1 MAHASLQQKL
11 LYPILTAVLLATVA
25 ISLLAYGLA
34 KSNAEAEWERRFQA
48 IGTLVDRENIPLAP
62 NVLQL
67 LANLTSAHWIAIGP
81 DGSQLSVVSPAEAT
95 SKIAVT
101 AAGEWDDLVSQL
113 SEWSTD
119 QRPRRVRMGEHWFRG
134 IRLSRKFPR
143 ARPDGTTVSGLV
155 VLIDKSKAQQTIVQS
170 IALPISVGMVAI
182 GIMTVV
188 TFWTTSRWAK
198 RIGRL
203 QKEVNLIATGHFQ
216 TTALA
221 DGDDEL
227 SRLSQDVTEMSKQ
240 LSESWQKLRRLHGQQ
255 MLHNLSGGMAH
266 NLRNTLTGA
275 RMAIEL
281 ASGAVES
288 DSQSP
293 SPSQR
298 LTKQRLEVAIRQ
310 IEQAEA
316 YIKRLL
322 LLVQGRPTDGCRMSL
337 AICVQTLQ
345 ATLDTTAAHRQKRL
359 EWSLGADLDEYEV
372 GDGETLLAAVS
383 NLVWNGLEAGQEVVV
398 LVSIDQDDALGRVVV
413 SDNGP
418 GLAAEVAGTLF
429 EPFVTTKPDGS
440 GLGLAY
446 VARAAQLL
454 GGTVTSRRV
463 ESRTEF
469 ELTFRIERKFQP

>member
-1 MAHASLQQKL
+1 MARTSLQQKL

-25 ISLLAYGLA
+25 ISVLAYGLA
-34 KSNAEAEWERRFQA
+34 KSNAEAEWERRFRA
-48 IGTLVDRENIPLAP
+48 IGAMVDRENIPLAD

-67 LANLTSAHWIAIGP
+67 LANLTSAHWVAIGP
-81 DGSQLSVVSPAEAT
+81 DGSQLSVVSPADAPST
-95 SKIAVT
+95 ISTKTV
-101 AAGEWDDLVSQL
+101 GEWTDLIVQL
-113 SEWSTD
+113 PEWSTD
-119 QRPRRVRMGEHWFRG
+119 QQPRRVRMGETWYRG
-134 IRLSRKFPR
+134 IRLVRKFPR
-143 ARPDGTTVSGLV
+143 ARPDGTTVSSLII
-155 VLIDKSKAQQTIVQS
+155 LIDDSKAQRTIFQS
-170 IALPISVGMVAI
+170 ILLPILVGMVAI
-182 GIMTVV
+182 GIMTIV

-216 TTALA
+216 TSTPT

-240 LSESWQKLRRLHGQQ
+240 LSDSWQKLRRLHGQQ

-281 ASGAVES
+281 ASGTVES
-288 DSQSP
+288 DSPNLTP
-293 SPSQR
+293 SDR

-322 LLVQGRPTDGCRMSL
+322 LLAQGRPTDGCRMSL
-337 AICVQTLQ
+337 TICVQTLQ

-359 EWSLGADLDEYEV
+359 TWSLEVPLEDYEV
-372 GDGETLLAAVS
+372 RDGETLLAAVS

-398 LVSIDQDDALGRVVV
+398 SVSVDQDAELGRMVVL
-413 SDNGP
+413 DNGP

-446 VARAAQLL
+446 VARAAQIL
-454 GGTVTSRRV
+454 GGTVNWRRV
-463 ESRTEF
+463 GSFTEF
-469 ELTFRIERKFQP
+469 ELTFGIERKI